1 MSKREPGLDLKAT
14 YLSLA
19 DGPDAVP
26 LEVGPDF
33 WPTIEQNEALA
44 ERLVGVFPF
53 AADWTSWEIHPAG
66 DEIVMLLSGA
76 ADVVIEEADG
86 ERIIELRDRATAIVP
101 RNTWHTVNVLAPGQ
115 ALHITRGEG
124 TQHRPR

>member
-1 MSKREPGLDLKAT
+1 MSRTEKGLDLRT
-14 YLSLA
+14 TFLSLA

-33 WPTIEQNEALA
+33 WETINERDDLA
-44 ERLVGVFPF
+44 ERLVGVF
-53 AADWTSWEIHPAG
+53 AYDSDWDSWEVHPEG

-76 ADVVIEEADG
+76 ADLVLDEPGG

-101 RNTWHTVNVLAPGQ
+101 RGVWHTLTVHEPGE
-115 ALHITRGEG
+115 ALHITRGEA